1 VSSVRKVPGFFW
13 PLVAVLWLCALGLGV
28 LALKARLPVGG
39 EAEVQRLTTEIS
51 ARGQLLQK
59 AGCTAD
65 GTPAALPE
73 MPVPATAPAP
83 AASPAPAA
91 TPAKGDRTALTTPEL
106 LRKIERATVL
116 VLSDVGSG
124 SGFYVTPEL
133 IITNHHVVGEG
144 EVGEVN
150 ITSKVL
156 GQVHPGRVIKVS
168 AGSEFGSPDFALI
181 RMGPDARGEP
191 LPLSRSVT
199 KLLKVV
205 AAGYPGLAIGNDLAF
220 QRLMKGDLT
229 AAPDLNLTD
238 GTVSATQKSSK
249 GLQQIL
255 HSAAVLGGNSGG
267 PLVDLCG
274 RVVGVNTF
282 IAVDQEQSG
291 RLNYALSSGDIAT
304 FLSSTA
310 AGAQTD
316 DTVCN

>member
-1 VSSVRKVPGFFW
+1 MSSARKVPGFFW
-13 PLVAVLWLCALGLGV
+13 PLVAVLWLCALGLGF
-28 LALKARLPVGG
+28 LALTARLPVGG
-39 EAEVQRLTTEIS
+39 EADVQRLTTEIS
-51 ARGQLLQK
+51 AQSQLLQQ

-73 MPVPATAPAP
+73 MPVPTTAPAP
-83 AASPAPAA
+83 APTAA
-91 TPAKGDRTALTTPEL
+91 PAKGDRTALTTPEL

-124 SGFYVTPEL
+124 SGFYVTPDL